1 MELKTKKFLAA
12 FAVLLLLTIG
22 VGVGVYHN
30 FQDLQARNF
39 NAAVEAQK
47 AIDEHDLETFNRYV
61 DTNAL
66 IDRAASEILTAHI
79 NETLSPNDYSMD
91 QLRMRYDSLKPE
103 FVDAATQALA
113 EYIIAGKVTFPAD
126 ATETQKFL
134 QKSGVTSCKV
144 VSISKPRKDGNRQ
157 VVVVVLN
164 NTAMK
169 FSFDLELELTH
180 DAEGNWRITDA
191 RGFEDYYYGWRRS
204 LRRKLDSLNA
214 PIANRMDE
222 IFAVKSFK
230 AKVAEG
236 DEYGFSQ
243 TIDITITA
251 EAAC

>member
-1 MELKTKKFLAA
+1 
-12 FAVLLLLTIG
+12 
-22 VGVGVYHN
+22 
-30 FQDLQARNF
+30 
-39 NAAVEAQK
+39 
-47 AIDEHDLETFNRYV
+47 
-61 DTNAL
+61 
-66 IDRAASEILTAHI
+66 
-79 NETLSPNDYSMD
+79 
-91 QLRMRYDSLKPE
+91 MRYDSLKPE

-251 EAAC
+251 DVKSDKPLAKIIGNIILGKDERESRAPFEIDMSNRPQGVQTFDVTKTLNPFVRADSNAMKHGFRKKDIHIEVTEVIFSDGTNLKQYEQLPDE